1 MKCKGCHLQSNGQ
14 DLTNKLVKYCIG
26 SPDHEPKYGGEKVV
40 TTERLILAY
49 GGPIYRA
56 NDDDECHLWSSD
68 RFKKEGADE

>member
-1 MKCKGCHLQSNGQ
+1 MKCNGCYLQSTGKDLQ
-14 DLTNKLVKYCIG
+14 DNEVKYCIG
-26 SPDHEPKYGGEKVV
+26 SPDHEPKYGSEKVV

-68 RFKKEGADE
+68 RFNKELIK